1 MKPLLNNATDRN
13 TLNSDNYQFY
23 LDKLLTLKSIKIQND
38 ELKKRLPLIGQSM
51 QDMYHQVWV
60 HSL

>member
-38 ELKKRLPLIGQSM
+38 ELKN
-51 QDMYHQVWV
+51 
-60 HSL
+60 